1 LSIGQIRTAVNRQ
14 NLKAPPCSPQ
24 RGSKEKGIP
33 MKMVVT
39 GGADFINSHG
49 AEVLVNEGHD
59 VVVMDDF

>member
-1 LSIGQIRTAVNRQ
+1 
-14 NLKAPPCSPQ
+14 
-24 RGSKEKGIP
+24 